1 MNKNARLRT
10 IITVLLALV
19 TLMGWAQEKPDTIT
33 INFQLASKIKG
44 EMVGVLYPDFMDLG
58 TSTLQPATDDNGQW
72 TVKIPAYRTL
82 HIQLWNQNKIQDV
95 VGGLIDLFCRPG
107 TEASILLD
115 DINPGFGCESTARG
129 RF

>member
-1 MNKNARLRT
+1 MNKNARFHRFLALRRCLGASRRSLQRT

-19 TLMGWAQEKPDTIT
+19 TLMGWTQEKPDTIT

-82 HIQLWNQNKIQDV
+82 HIQLWTQIP
-95 VGGLIDLFCRPG
+95 IAA
-107 TEASILLD
+107 AS
-115 DINPGFGCESTARG
+115 STSTSGEHGAVLV
-129 RF
+129 

>member
-1 MNKNARLRT
+1 MNKNVRLRT

-82 HIQLWNQNKIQDV
+82 YIQL
-95 VGGLIDLFCRPG
+95 
-107 TEASILLD
+107 
-115 DINPGFGCESTARG
+115 
-129 RF
+129 